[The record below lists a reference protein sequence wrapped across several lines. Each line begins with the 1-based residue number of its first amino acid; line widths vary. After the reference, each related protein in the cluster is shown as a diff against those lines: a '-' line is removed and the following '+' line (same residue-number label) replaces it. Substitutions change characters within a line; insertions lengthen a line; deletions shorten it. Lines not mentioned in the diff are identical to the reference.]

1 MIADRRALAIKFRYI
16 FVPLMALTAA
26 MVVGYSL
33 LNWLLVARSG
43 LIPLDEEVVDYRLP
57 LAVSWILVFGL
68 IQPALGLLKSDRRR
82 NLTVLCHFA
91 AVAMVAC
98 PTLIAQGYVRR
109 ATGEM
114 THAKLARDIGAEPRT
129 KYYFLDDLCIDTG
142 KAVVERI
149 VSVTGYRRPR
159 WRNFDEYAAVPL
171 CARGAAESEP
181 RRVWIG
187 LKFHKSLS
195 DSLERFVKETEYA
208 NFIRRTESALANE
221 DPKSFRFLERVG
233 RNADRKG
240 FAAAL
245 RHAGVDIE
253 SPSSIVLIPHNEPF
267 EQRTGHRLAWT
278 WGSLTIGAIVW
289 LGLLLLCPL
298 DEIKAQRWLD
308 PSRTAK
314 DANTLGGLHLLVP
327 NRRTYGLPVLFDAN
341 ILVFAAMVLAGLGF
355 FSFDTKDLLTWGA
368 NYGPALHGLGVIR
381 LVTSEFVHAGIMH
394 LLNNLYGLLFAGI
407 FLLPVTGNTGLILC
421 YLLAGLGGS
430 IVSAVVHPAAVSVG
444 ASGAIFGL
452 FGILLTLL
460 LLRDHRIA
468 KIRQLVLMNVVIFVS
483 VNLFI
488 GAVSQGIDNAAHLG
502 GLATGALLGLAV
514 FFAKSEGA
522 RGASKI
528 AE

>member
-1 MIADRRALAIKFRYI
+1 
-16 FVPLMALTAA
+16 

-33 LNWLLVARSG
+33 LNWLLVVRSG

-57 LAVSWILVFGL
+57 LAVSWILVFVL

-98 PTLIAQGYVRR
+98 PTLIAQGYVRT
-109 ATGEM
+109 ATGEI
-114 THAKLARDIGAEPRT
+114 THAKLAGDIGAEPRT
-129 KYYFLDDLCIDTG
+129 KYYILDDLCIDTG
-142 KAVVERI
+142 KALVERI
-149 VSVTGYRRPR
+149 VSVTGYRTR

-171 CARGAAESEP
+171 CAQGAAEPEP
-181 RRVWIG
+181 RRVWVVF
-187 LKFHKSLS
+187 KFHKSLR
-195 DSLERFVKETEYA
+195 DSLERIAKETEYA

-253 SPSSIVLIPHNEPF
+253 SPSSTVLIPHNEPF
-267 EQRTGHRLAWT
+267 EQRTGDRLAWT

-298 DEIKAQRWLD
+298 DEIKAQRSLD

-314 DANTLGGLHLLVP
+314 VANTLGGLHLFVP
-327 NRRTYGLPVLFDAN
+327 NRRTYGLPVLLDAN
-341 ILVFAAMVLAGLGF
+341 ILIFAAMVLAGLGF
-355 FSFDTKDLLTWGA
+355 FSFDTKDLLAWGA
-368 NYGPALHGLGVIR
+368 NYRPALHGLGVIR

-394 LLNNLYGLLFAGI
+394 LWNNLYGLLFAGI
-407 FLLPVTGNTGLILC
+407 FLLPVTGNSGLILC

-430 IVSAVVHPAAVSVG
+430 IVSAVVHPATVSVG

-452 FGILLTLL
+452 LGILLTLL

-468 KIRQLVLMNVVIFVS
+468 KIRQLVLMNVVIFVG

-488 GAVSQGIDNAAHLG
+488 GAVSHGIDNAAHLG
-502 GLATGALLGLAV
+502 GLATGALLGLAI

-522 RGASKI
+522 QGASKI